1 MTGGRRWQ
9 AAAPN
14 REESMTQGSM
24 SGKHALVTG
33 GTTGIGHAIA
43 EALIGAGAR
52 VMISGQDPK
61 RVKAAE
67 QRLGSNAIGVVAD
80 NRSVAQ
86 IGQLA
91 DRVRGQF
98 GRLDTLIANA
108 GVTWTARIE
117 DVTEADFDAQ
127 MAINLTGNYFAIQ
140 KCLPLMPRGASIVM
154 TSSGNDS
161 MGFDQMSV
169 YSASKAAIRSL
180 VRSLAVELSPRGIRV
195 NSVAP
200 GPIDTP
206 IYEKIGLSPEA
217 TEQLRRDEAN
227 LTVLKRMGKPQE
239 VGQAALFLAGD
250 AASYITGANLRVD
263 GGWADI

>member
-1 MTGGRRWQ
+1 MPN
-9 AAAPN
+9 AP
-14 REESMTQGSM
+14 M
-24 SGKHALVTG
+24 SGRCALVTG
-33 GTTGIGHAIA
+33 GTTGIGYAIA

-52 VMISGQDPK
+52 VMISGQDAG
-61 RVKAAE
+61 RVATACE
-67 QRLGSNAIGVVAD
+67 RLGPQALGVIAD
-80 NRSVAQ
+80 NRYVAQ
-86 IGQLA
+86 VEQLA
-91 DRVRGQF
+91 EQARTRLGRV
-98 GRLDTLIANA
+98 DTLVANA
-108 GVTWTARIE
+108 GVTWTAKIE

-127 MAINLTGNYFAIQ
+127 MGINLKGNYFAIQ

-169 YSASKAAIRSL
+169 YSATKAAIRSL
-180 VRSLAVELSPRGIRV
+180 VRSLAVELAPRAIRV

-227 LTVLKRMGKPQE
+227 LTVLKRMGKPHE
-239 VGQAALFLAGD
+239 VGKAVLFLASD